1 MMENT
6 EFNAEKKQLAN
17 MVKRLRAY
25 YHLSQRDLS
34 KLSGISQAD
43 ISKIERGLGNPS
55 LSTIS
60 RIMSATGNSLNMD
73 YVIASENINAHIE
86 TRKENL
92 DSEILQLT
100 EESALRIRSSF
111 GDRVSQIILFGSCA
125 RGENTKDSDVDIALI
140 LNGKYNHLLYED
152 ILSDISAD
160 MMDKYNELVNFI
172 CLSLK
177 DYTEKKEWYPFY
189 KNIEKEGILF

>member
-1 MMENT
+1 MTENT

-92 DSEILQLT
+92 DSEIVQLT

-160 MMDKYNELVNFI
+160 MMDKYHELVNFI

-177 DYTEKKEWYPFY
+177 DYTEKKGWYPFY
-189 KNIEKEGILF
+189 MNIEKEGILF

>member
-1 MMENT
+1 
-6 EFNAEKKQLAN
+6 
-17 MVKRLRAY
+17 
-25 YHLSQRDLS
+25 
-34 KLSGISQAD
+34 
-43 ISKIERGLGNPS
+43 
-55 LSTIS
+55 
-60 RIMSATGNSLNMD
+60 MSATGNSLNMD
-73 YVIASENINAHIE
+73 YVIASENISAHIE

-92 DSEILQLT
+92 DSEILQLA

-140 LNGKYNHLLYED
+140 LNGKYYHLLYED
-152 ILSDISAD
+152 ILADISAD

-177 DYTEKKEWYPFY
+177 DYTEKKGWYPLY
-189 KNIEKEGILF
+189 MNIENEGILF

>member
-73 YVIASENINAHIE
+73 YVIASENISAHIE
-86 TRKENL
+86 ARKENL
-92 DSEILQLT
+92 DSEILQLA

-140 LNGKYNHLLYED
+140 LKGKYNHLLYED
-152 ILSDISAD
+152 ILSEISAD
-160 MMDKYNELVNFI
+160 MMDKYNELINFI

-177 DYTEKKEWYPFY
+177 DYTEKKGWYPFY
-189 KNIEKEGILF
+189 MNIEKEGILF

>member
-1 MMENT
+1 MVEDL
-6 EFNAEKKQLAN
+6 EFRSEKKQLSD

-60 RIMSATGNSLNMD
+60 RIMSATGNRLNMD
-73 YVIASENINAHIE
+73 YVIASDKIDTLTE
-86 TRKENL
+86 TKKENL
-92 DSEILQLT
+92 DSHILQLT
-100 EESALRIRSSF
+100 EESALRIRSSL
-111 GDRVSQIILFGSCA
+111 GEKVSQIILFGSCA

-140 LNGKYNHLLYED
+140 LKGKYNHLIYENS
-152 ILSDISAD
+152 LSEISAD
-160 MMDKYNELVNFI
+160 MMDKYHELVNFV
-172 CLSLK
+172 CLSSK
-177 DYTEKKEWYPFY
+177 DYNEKKVWYPFY
-189 KNIEKEGILF
+189 MNIEKEGILF

>member
-6 EFNAEKKQLAN
+6 EFNEEKKQLAN

-73 YVIASENINAHIE
+73 YVIASEKISAHIE

-92 DSEILQLT
+92 DSEIVQLA

-152 ILSDISAD
+152 ILADISAD

-177 DYTEKKEWYPFY
+177 DYTEKKGWYPFY
-189 KNIEKEGILF
+189 MNIEKEGILF

>member
-100 EESALRIRSSF
+100 E
-111 GDRVSQIILFGSCA
+111 
-125 RGENTKDSDVDIALI
+125 
-140 LNGKYNHLLYED
+140 
-152 ILSDISAD
+152 
-160 MMDKYNELVNFI
+160 
-172 CLSLK
+172 
-177 DYTEKKEWYPFY
+177 
-189 KNIEKEGILF
+189 

>member
-73 YVIASENINAHIE
+73 YVIASENISAHIE

-92 DSEILQLT
+92 DSEILQLA

-177 DYTEKKEWYPFY
+177 DYTEKKGWYPFY
-189 KNIEKEGILF
+189 MNIEKEGILF

>member
-55 LSTIS
+55 LNTIS

-140 LNGKYNHLLYED
+140 LKGKYNHLLYENS
-152 ILSDISAD
+152 LSEISAD
-160 MMDKYNELVNFI
+160 MMDKYHELVNFV
-172 CLSLK
+172 CLSSK
-177 DYTEKKEWYPFY
+177 DYNEKKGWYPFY
-189 KNIEKEGILF
+189 MNIEKEGILF

>member
-1 MMENT
+1 MTENT

-73 YVIASENINAHIE
+73 YVLASENISAHIE

-92 DSEILQLT
+92 DSEILQLA

-140 LNGKYNHLLYED
+140 LKGKYNHLLYED

-177 DYTEKKEWYPFY
+177 DYTEKKGWYPFY
-189 KNIEKEGILF
+189 MNIEKEGILF

>member
-6 EFNAEKKQLAN
+6 EFNEEKKQLAN

-60 RIMSATGNSLNMD
+60 RTISATGNSLNMD
-73 YVIASENINAHIE
+73 YVIASENISAHIE

-92 DSEILQLT
+92 DSEILQLA

-152 ILSDISAD
+152 ILADISAD

-177 DYTEKKEWYPFY
+177 DYTEKKGWYPFY
-189 KNIEKEGILF
+189 MNIEKEGILF

>member
-1 MMENT
+1 MTENT

-73 YVIASENINAHIE
+73 YVIASENISAHIE

-92 DSEILQLT
+92 DSEILQLA

-140 LNGKYNHLLYED
+140 LKGKYNHLLYED
-152 ILSDISAD
+152 ILADISAD

-177 DYTEKKEWYPFY
+177 DYTEKKGWYPFY
-189 KNIEKEGILF
+189 MNIEKDGILF